1 MIAADTS
8 DHDARVGDYRVRRD
22 RSPENKPMLITM
34 SEFKFSAKSKICKD
48 NAVELLQN
56 FDKSEGTPNSSL
68 DDSLLN
74 GGGCSGQQLF
84 LDCDICGERFASKK
98 PLRVHIN
105 THLRK
110 LRIVLKRVVNP
121 KVVKVKKDTY
131 WLDPEKTGLL
141 KLTLKKQSAAKSPN
155 DSLKLTL
162 KKSSESED
170 FTVVNNN
177 FYPVI
182 KCSQERDVAG
192 AKENDPK
199 SDKAQENSIDEP
211 FENVMVD
218 QQDDYDNGKLDTDHH
233 NPLEENERPSAD
245 INESDSDVGS
255 DMANPSEK
263 DDQNADDTQSADK
276 FDNSEKRLSES
287 EDHEETDALEATCR
301 ETIENLKKLG
311 EQSSSRSA
319 SQLIDSSS
327 VEEEDD
333 RSPESNMIHNLEQ
346 NPAISI
352 NPKSF
357 TFSNHTTERTSI
369 CDNEDKNRESTEAS
383 HTQGF
388 NWNQLSD
395 LSSKSNEDFNKED
408 SEQQGD
414 ACGDANMDNAGSI
427 LQSFLIDHQRRNSN
441 EVSLSN
447 NMASSETAEYVPLEK
462 LAETINTCRVC
473 NEKFKDIAHLE
484 EHRSKAGHYQCN
496 IPECAN
502 LFHSTME
509 MSIHRAQVHNTPLS
523 PSVSQLSPH
532 HLPSSTNTSHLSQ
545 ATHSPHTVSAA
556 SMPETTNGSHQLSRT
571 SPLTSPH
578 QTNSPTF
585 NAAVAAGAAG
595 QQMQIPPV
603 NFEQLPPPVQQLA
616 QQVQRMPLPQ
626 AQMPPSLPPGANTMI
641 PGSNYFVQPPGRPP
655 LYRVPGPQGIHYP
668 PHMAHLYQYGPGPYP
683 QMGAPPP
690 QMHPQMQPQQIP
702 RGRYPSASVVQN
714 SRAPRLPQ
722 TGPVPRQRMK
732 RPLQQPVQQQNNTPS
747 AKQRRMDVLLPDRNE
762 DADCHV
768 IAQQKRNDGLPVI
781 QNVQGATTQQTTSRN
796 DSTIH
801 LTDSITLSVRQ
812 PAQVQNTSNPG
823 GKKSDAKAVAN
834 VLAARGITVTP
845 AANKNKTSEQNKQQ
859 IPPQQQQRPSPS
871 QQPLNVTALNLNSAI
886 SIIPTSSQRKQQEQG
901 QFAVPQNKQNKSP
914 INDQV
919 ERPPRPPTVDLTQ
932 DTPPQMPVVRRGR
945 PPRALLTCQ
954 VCDKNFQNQDML
966 TQHMATHRTTSKLL
980 HRCNLCPA
988 QYPTVQALTTHKQT
1002 YHKEVDAVAQNGG
1015 TELALPV
1022 VDLKSPHVLNRLA
1035 NLGIH
1040 SYIPLSQLSAQTGG
1054 YFGLPIITIDGAR
1067 NTSIC
1072 NLGALGATSILSLG
1086 PLKHI
1091 SNG

>member
-1 MIAADTS
+1 M
-8 DHDARVGDYRVRRD
+8 VRGTRCSYP
-22 RSPENKPMLITM
+22 RSRRPTGSYIEDKPMLITM
-34 SEFKFSAKSKICKD
+34 SEFKFSAKNKIYKD
-48 NAVELLQN
+48 GAVELLQN
-56 FDKSEGTPNSSL
+56 FDVSEGTPKSS
-68 DDSLLN
+68 DDSL
-74 GGGCSGQQLF
+74 SGQQLV
-84 LDCDICGERFASKK
+84 DCDICGERFTSKK

-110 LRIVLKRVVNP
+110 LRIVLKRVANP

-131 WLDPEKTGLL
+131 WLDPEKTGSL
-141 KLTLKKQSAAKSPN
+141 KLTLKKQSVA

-182 KCSQERDVAG
+182 KYYQERDVAG
-192 AKENDPK
+192 AKENDPRG
-199 SDKAQENSIDEP
+199 DKAAENSINEP

-218 QQDDYDNGKLDTDHH
+218 QQDDYDSAKLDTDPH

-263 DDQNADDTQSADK
+263 DDQNVDDAQSTDN
-276 FDNSEKRLSES
+276 FDNSEKRLSET

-319 SQLIDSSS
+319 SQLVDSSS

-333 RSPESNMIHNLEQ
+333 RSHEASMIHNLEQ
-346 NPAISI
+346 NPSISI

-357 TFSNHTTERTSI
+357 TFSNHATER
-369 CDNEDKNRESTEAS
+369 DNEDKNRESTDAS
-383 HTQGF
+383 QTQGF
-388 NWNQLSD
+388 NWNQLSAD
-395 LSSKSNEDFNKED
+395 LSNKSNEDFNKED
-408 SEQQGD
+408 SEHQGD
-414 ACGDANMDNAGSI
+414 NDANMDNAGSI
-427 LQSFLIDHQRRNSN
+427 LQSFLIEHQRRNPN

-447 NMASSETAEYVPLEK
+447 NMSSGETAEYVPLEK
-462 LAETINTCRVC
+462 LAETVNTCRVC
-473 NEKFKDIAHLE
+473 NEKFKDIAHLD

-502 LFHSTME
+502 LIFHSTME
-509 MSIHRAQVHNTPLS
+509 VSIHRAQVHGTPLS

-532 HLPSSTNTSHLSQ
+532 HLPSNTNTSHLGQ
-545 ATHSPHTVSAA
+545 TTHSPHAISVTPVEVS
-556 SMPETTNGSHQLSRT
+556 STNGSHHLSRT

-578 QTNSPTF
+578 QTNSPTY
-585 NAAVAAGAAG
+585 NAAVAAAAAGGSTG

-626 AQMPPSLPPGANTMI
+626 TQMPPSLPPGANTMI
-641 PGSNYFVQPPGRPP
+641 PAPNYFVQPPGRPP
-655 LYRVPGPQGIHYP
+655 LYRVPGPQGIQGIHYP
-668 PHMAHLYQYGPGPYP
+668 PHMAHLYQYGPNPYS
-683 QMGAPPP
+683 QIAPP
-690 QMHPQMQPQQIP
+690 QMHPQMPQPVP
-702 RGRYPSASVVQN
+702 RGQRYPSASVVQN

-722 TGPVPRQRMK
+722 ATGPVPRQRMK
-732 RPLQQPVQQQNNTPS
+732 RPLQQTMQQQNNAS
-747 AKQRRMDVLLPDRNE
+747 VKQRRMDVLLPDRNE

-781 QNVQGATTQQTTSRN
+781 QNVQGATTQQTSRN

-812 PAQVQNTSNPG
+812 PGSIPAQIQNTSNQG

-859 IPPQQQQRPSPS
+859 IPPQQQQRPPPS

-932 DTPPQMPVVRRGR
+932 DTPPQIPVVRRGR

-954 VCDKNFQNQDML
+954 VCDKNFQNSDML

-988 QYPTVQALTTHKQT
+988 QYPTVQALTTHKQA
-1002 YHKEVDAVAQNGG
+1002 YHKEVDTVAQNGG

-1035 NLGIH
+1035 NLGIQ

-1067 NTSIC
+1067 NTSTC

>member
-1 MIAADTS
+1 MNNPLY
-8 DHDARVGDYRVRRD
+8 HDFQ
-22 RSPENKPMLITM
+22 
-34 SEFKFSAKSKICKD
+34 EFKFSTKNKIYKD
-48 NAVELLQN
+48 GAVELLQN
-56 FDKSEGTPNSSL
+56 FDESEGTPNSS
-68 DDSLLN
+68 DDSLL
-74 GGGCSGQQLF
+74 SGQQL
-84 LDCDICGERFASKK
+84 LDCDICGERFTSKK

-110 LRIVLKRVVNP
+110 LRIVLKRVANP

-141 KLTLKKQSAAKSPN
+141 KLTLKKQSIKSPS

-177 FYPVI
+177 FHLGIDYYPE
-182 KCSQERDVAG
+182 KDVAG
-192 AKENDPK
+192 AKENDPRG
-199 SDKAQENSIDEP
+199 DKAAENSINEP

-218 QQDDYDNGKLDTDHH
+218 QQDDYDNSKLDTDHH
-233 NPLEENERPSAD
+233 NPLEENERPSTD

-263 DDQNADDTQSADK
+263 DDQNADDTQSADN
-276 FDNSEKRLSES
+276 FDNSEKRLSET

-333 RSPESNMIHNLEQ
+333 DRNHESNMIHNLEQ

-357 TFSNHTTERTSI
+357 TFSNHATERAPI
-369 CDNEDKNRESTEAS
+369 CDNEDKNRESTDAS
-383 HTQGF
+383 QTQGF
-388 NWNQLSD
+388 NWTQLSD
-395 LSSKSNEDFNKED
+395 LSNKSNEDFNKED

-414 ACGDANMDNAGSI
+414 TCGDANMDNAGSI
-427 LQSFLIDHQRRNSN
+427 LQSFLIDHQRRNPN

-447 NMASSETAEYVPLEK
+447 NMSSNETAEYVPLEK
-462 LAETINTCRVC
+462 LAETVNTCRVC
-473 NEKFKDIAHLE
+473 NEKFKDITHLD

-496 IPECAN
+496 IPECAH
-502 LFHSTME
+502 LIFHTTME
-509 MSIHRAQVHNTPLS
+509 VSIHRAQVHGTPLS
-523 PSVSQLSPH
+523 PSMSQLSPH
-532 HLPSSTNTSHLSQ
+532 HLSSNTNTSHLSQ
-545 ATHSPHTVSAA
+545 NTHSPHAISVTPV
-556 SMPETTNGSHQLSRT
+556 ETPSNGSHQLSRT

-578 QTNSPTF
+578 HANSPTF
-585 NAAVAAGAAG
+585 NTAVTVAAPGGVAG

-641 PGSNYFVQPPGRPP
+641 PGPNYFVQPPGRPP
-655 LYRVPGPQGIHYP
+655 LYRVPGPQGLHYP

-683 QMGAPPP
+683 QMAAPPP
-690 QMHPQMQPQQIP
+690 QMHPQMPQQVP

-714 SRAPRLPQ
+714 NRAPRLPQ
-722 TGPVPRQRMK
+722 TAGPVPRQRMK
-732 RPLQQPVQQQNNTPS
+732 RPLQQPMQQQNNTP

-781 QNVQGATTQQTTSRN
+781 QNVQGATTQQSRN

-812 PAQVQNTSNPG
+812 PAQVQNTSNQG

-834 VLAARGITVTP
+834 VLAAR
-845 AANKNKTSEQNKQQ
+845 
-859 IPPQQQQRPSPS
+859 
-871 QQPLNVTALNLNSAI
+871 ALNLNSAI

-1002 YHKEVDAVAQNGG
+1002 YHKEVDTVAQNGG

-1035 NLGIH
+1035 NLGIQ

>member
-1 MIAADTS
+1 MNNPLY
-8 DHDARVGDYRVRRD
+8 HDFQ
-22 RSPENKPMLITM
+22 
-34 SEFKFSAKSKICKD
+34 EFKFSTKNKIYKD
-48 NAVELLQN
+48 GAVELLQN
-56 FDKSEGTPNSSL
+56 FDESEGTPNSS
-68 DDSLLN
+68 DDSLL
-74 GGGCSGQQLF
+74 SGQQL
-84 LDCDICGERFASKK
+84 LDCDICGERFTSKK

-110 LRIVLKRVVNP
+110 LRIVLKRVANP

-141 KLTLKKQSAAKSPN
+141 KLTLKKQSIKSPS

-177 FYPVI
+177 FHLGIDYYPE
-182 KCSQERDVAG
+182 KDVAG
-192 AKENDPK
+192 AKENDPRG
-199 SDKAQENSIDEP
+199 DKAAENSINEP

-218 QQDDYDNGKLDTDHH
+218 QQDDYDNSKLDTDHH
-233 NPLEENERPSAD
+233 NPLEENERPSTD

-263 DDQNADDTQSADK
+263 DDQNADDTQSADN
-276 FDNSEKRLSES
+276 FDNSEKRLSET

-333 RSPESNMIHNLEQ
+333 DRNHESNMIHNLEQ

-357 TFSNHTTERTSI
+357 TFSNHATERAPI
-369 CDNEDKNRESTEAS
+369 CDNEDKNRESTDAS
-383 HTQGF
+383 QTQGF
-388 NWNQLSD
+388 NWTQLSD
-395 LSSKSNEDFNKED
+395 LSNKSNEDFNKED

-414 ACGDANMDNAGSI
+414 TCGDANMDNAGSI
-427 LQSFLIDHQRRNSN
+427 LQSFLIDHQRRNPN

-447 NMASSETAEYVPLEK
+447 NMSSNETAEYVPLEK
-462 LAETINTCRVC
+462 LAETVNTCRVC
-473 NEKFKDIAHLE
+473 NEKFKDITHLD

-496 IPECAN
+496 IPECAH
-502 LFHSTME
+502 LIFHTTME
-509 MSIHRAQVHNTPLS
+509 VSIHRAQVHGTPLS
-523 PSVSQLSPH
+523 PSMSQLSPH
-532 HLPSSTNTSHLSQ
+532 HLSSNTNTSHLSQ
-545 ATHSPHTVSAA
+545 NTHSPHAISVTPV
-556 SMPETTNGSHQLSRT
+556 ETPSNGSHQLSRT

-578 QTNSPTF
+578 HANSPTF
-585 NAAVAAGAAG
+585 NTAVTVAAPGGVAG

-641 PGSNYFVQPPGRPP
+641 PGPNYFVQPPGRPP
-655 LYRVPGPQGIHYP
+655 LYRVPGPQGLHYP

-683 QMGAPPP
+683 QMAAPPP
-690 QMHPQMQPQQIP
+690 QMHPQMPQQVP

-714 SRAPRLPQ
+714 NRAPRLPQ
-722 TGPVPRQRMK
+722 TAGPVPRQRMK
-732 RPLQQPVQQQNNTPS
+732 RPLQQPMQQQNNTP

-781 QNVQGATTQQTTSRN
+781 QNVQGATTQQSRN

-812 PAQVQNTSNPG
+812 PGSIPAQVQNTSNQG

-834 VLAARGITVTP
+834 VLAAR
-845 AANKNKTSEQNKQQ
+845 
-859 IPPQQQQRPSPS
+859 
-871 QQPLNVTALNLNSAI
+871 ALNLNSAI

-1002 YHKEVDAVAQNGG
+1002 YHKEVDTVAQNGG

-1035 NLGIH
+1035 NLGIQ

>member
-1 MIAADTS
+1 
-8 DHDARVGDYRVRRD
+8 
-22 RSPENKPMLITM
+22 MLITM
-34 SEFKFSAKSKICKD
+34 SEFKFSPKNKIYKD
-48 NAVELLQN
+48 GAVELLQN
-56 FDKSEGTPNSSL
+56 FDESEGIPNSS
-68 DDSLLN
+68 DDSLN
-74 GGGCSGQQLF
+74 GQQFL

-110 LRIVLKRVVNP
+110 LRIVLKRVANP
-121 KVVKVKKDTY
+121 KVVRVKNDTY

-141 KLTLKKQSAAKSPN
+141 KLTLKKKSVA

-162 KKSSESED
+162 KKSSKSED

-182 KCSQERDVAG
+182 KYYQQRDVAG
-192 AKENDPK
+192 AKENDTR
-199 SDKAQENSIDEP
+199 SNKAVENSVDEP

-218 QQDDYDNGKLDTDHH
+218 QQDDYDNVKLDTDHH
-233 NPLEENERPSAD
+233 NPLEENERPSTD

-263 DDQNADDTQSADK
+263 DDQNVDDTQSTDN
-276 FDNSEKRLSES
+276 FDNSEKRVSES

-319 SQLIDSSS
+319 NQLIDSSS
-327 VEEEDD
+327 VEEEND
-333 RSPESNMIHNLEQ
+333 RNHESSMIHNLEQ
-346 NPAISI
+346 SSSISI

-369 CDNEDKNRESTEAS
+369 SDSEDKNRESTDTS
-383 HTQGF
+383 QTQNF
-388 NWNQLSD
+388 NWNQLSAD
-395 LSSKSNEDFNKED
+395 LSSKNNEDFNKDD

-414 ACGDANMDNAGSI
+414 TDASMDNAGSI
-427 LQSFLIDHQRRNSN
+427 LQNFLIEHQRRNPN
-441 EVSLSN
+441 DVSLSN
-447 NMASSETAEYVPLEK
+447 NLSSSETAEYVPLEK
-462 LAETINTCRVC
+462 LAETVNMCRVC
-473 NEKFKDIAHLE
+473 NEKFKDIAHLD

-502 LFHSTME
+502 LIFHSSME
-509 MSIHRAQVHNTPLS
+509 VSIHRAQVHSTPLS
-523 PSVSQLSPH
+523 PSMSQLSPH
-532 HLPSSTNTSHLSQ
+532 HLSSNTNTSHLGQ
-545 ATHSPHTVSAA
+545 TTHSPHAVSVA
-556 SMPETTNGSHQLSRT
+556 SVETSSTNGSHQLSRT

-585 NAAVAAGAAG
+585 NAVAAAATGSAAG

-626 AQMPPSLPPGANTMI
+626 TQMPPSLPPGANTMI
-641 PGSNYFVQPPGRPP
+641 PAPSYFVQPPGRPP
-655 LYRVPGPQGIHYP
+655 LYRVSGPQGIHYP
-668 PHMAHLYQYGPGPYP
+668 PHMAHLYQYGPNPYP
-683 QMGAPPP
+683 QIAAPPP
-690 QMHPQMQPQQIP
+690 QMHPQMPQQVS
-702 RGRYPSASVVQN
+702 RGRYPSASVIQN

-722 TGPVPRQRMK
+722 TTGPVPRQRMK
-732 RPLQQPVQQQNNTPS
+732 RPLQQAIQPPNNTS
-747 AKQRRMDVLLPDRNE
+747 AKRRMDVLLPDRNE

-781 QNVQGATTQQTTSRN
+781 QNVQGATTQQTSRN

-845 AANKNKTSEQNKQQ
+845 AANKNKTNEQNKQQ
-859 IPPQQQQRPSPS
+859 IPSQQQQRPPPS

-945 PPRALLTCQ
+945 PPRAMLTCQ

-1002 YHKEVDAVAQNGG
+1002 YHKEVDTVTQNGG

-1035 NLGIH
+1035 NLGIQ

-1067 NTSIC
+1067 NTSTC

>member
-1 MIAADTS
+1 
-8 DHDARVGDYRVRRD
+8 
-22 RSPENKPMLITM
+22 MLITM
-34 SEFKFSAKSKICKD
+34 SEFKFSAKNEIYKD
-48 NAVELLQN
+48 GAVELLQN
-56 FDKSEGTPNSSL
+56 FDESEGTLNSS
-68 DDSLLN
+68 DVDSL
-74 GGGCSGQQLF
+74 SGQQPL
-84 LDCDICGERFASKK
+84 LDCDICGERFTSKK

-110 LRIVLKRVVNP
+110 LRIVLRRVASP
-121 KVVKVKKDTY
+121 KVVKVRRDTY
-131 WLDPEKTGLL
+131 WLDPERTGSL
-141 KLTLKKQSAAKSPN
+141 KLTLKKQCAP

-162 KKSSESED
+162 KKSSQSED

-177 FYPVI
+177 FYPVV
-182 KCSQERDVAG
+182 KYYQQGDVAG
-192 AKENDPK
+192 AKENDPRG
-199 SDKAQENSIDEP
+199 DKAAENTINEP

-218 QQDDYDNGKLDTDHH
+218 QQDDYDSVKLDTDHH

-263 DDQNADDTQSADK
+263 DDQNAEDTQSTDN
-276 FDNSEKRLSES
+276 FDASEKRLSES

-319 SQLIDSSS
+319 GQLIDSTS

-333 RSPESNMIHNLEQ
+333 RSHESSMIHNLEQ

-357 TFSNHTTERTSI
+357 TFSNHTAERAPV
-369 CDNEDKNRESTEAS
+369 CDNEDKNRESADTS
-383 HTQGF
+383 QTQGF
-388 NWNQLSD
+388 NWNQLSAD
-395 LSSKSNEDFNKED
+395 LSSKNNEDFNKED

-414 ACGDANMDNAGSI
+414 SDANMDSAGSI
-427 LQSFLIDHQRRNSN
+427 LQSFLIEHQRRNPN

-447 NMASSETAEYVPLEK
+447 SMSNDTAEYVPLEK
-462 LAETINTCRVC
+462 LAETVNTCRVC
-473 NEKFKDIAHLE
+473 NEKFKDIAHLD

-496 IPECAN
+496 IPECVH
-502 LFHSTME
+502 LIFHSTME
-509 MSIHRAQVHNTPLS
+509 VSIHRAQVHGTPLS

-532 HLPSSTNTSHLSQ
+532 HLSSNANTPHLGQ
-545 ATHSPHTVSAA
+545 TTHSPHAVSVAPVEV
-556 SMPETTNGSHQLSRT
+556 SSTNGSHQLSRT

-585 NAAVAAGAAG
+585 NAAVAAAATVGATG

-626 AQMPPSLPPGANTMI
+626 TQMPPSLPPGANTMI
-641 PGSNYFVQPPGRPP
+641 PAPNYFVQPPGRPP
-655 LYRVPGPQGIHYP
+655 LYRIPGPQGIHYQ

-683 QMGAPPP
+683 QLAAPPP
-690 QMHPQMQPQQIP
+690 QMHPQLPQQVP
-702 RGRYPSASVVQN
+702 RGRYPASVVQN

-722 TGPVPRQRMK
+722 TAGPVPRQRMK
-732 RPLQQPVQQQNNTPS
+732 RPLQQTVQQNNTS
-747 AKQRRMDVLLPDRNE
+747 VKQRRMDVLLPDRNE

-781 QNVQGATTQQTTSRN
+781 QNVQGATTQQTSRN

-845 AANKNKTSEQNKQQ
+845 AANKNKTSEQNKQ
-859 IPPQQQQRPSPS
+859 IPPQQLQRLPPS
-871 QQPLNVTALNLNSAI
+871 QPPLNVTALNLNSAI

-988 QYPTVQALTTHKQT
+988 QYPTVQALTTHKQA
-1002 YHKEVDAVAQNGG
+1002 YHKEVDTVAQNGG

-1035 NLGIH
+1035 NLGIQ

-1067 NTSIC
+1067 NTSTC